1 MKKNTAQ
8 LTFSLATLLL
18 ASFAASAQTVAPPPQ
33 APPSAYDTWE
43 DSMKT
48 PLDWLSWGGDFRARN
63 EYLNNAITL
72 TPNAALSEQDLF
84 RFRARLWTTVTP
96 LTNVS
101 FFGRISA
108 EPREWMKPAF
118 ASQYKG
124 KEGMEWRYGITDSLN
139 LKMTELF
146 NQPITLTV
154 GRQDIMMGDFYDW
167 WLVADGTPVDGSWTA
182 YIDSA
187 RLTYEAKQIST
198 KFDLMYLN
206 QTAQPGERIPTIG
219 TSTGYFVTE
228 QNEQGVIVYASNK
241 SIENMTLDG
250 YFMYK
255 GDESIAASKNGDNAD
270 IYTLGA
276 KVTGTPSAN
285 WQYSVE
291 GAYQFGQKQDPTVAI
306 YNDWRNISAYGGK
319 AKLTYLLKDRLNN
332 QVSLMG
338 EFLSGD
344 DPSTTGQ
351 DEMFD
356 LLWGRWPR
364 WSELYIYSYINETG
378 GKVAQMNN
386 LGRIGPGWTIAPMKG
401 MTFGATYNALF
412 AQQSTPTRATAAGAS
427 AFSYNGNFRGHFL
440 QTVLKHEFNKH
451 IKAHL
456 WAEFVWE
463 GNYYAASETMTFLRG
478 EVMFT
483 F

>member
-1 MKKNTAQ
+1 MKKNPPQIT
-8 LTFSLATLLL
+8 LGLATLLL
-18 ASFAASAQTVAPPPQ
+18 ASVTVTAQTVTPPPQ
-33 APPSAYDTWE
+33 APPSPYDAWE

-48 PLDWLSWGGDFRARN
+48 PLDWLTWGADFRARN

-84 RFRARLWTTVTP
+84 RFRARLWSTVTP

-118 ASQYKG
+118 ASQYKAQQ
-124 KEGMEWRYGITDSLN
+124 GMEWRYGIADSLN

-146 NQPITLTV
+146 GQPLTLTV
-154 GRQDIMMGDFYDW
+154 GRQDILLGDFYDW
-167 WLVADGTPVDGSWTA
+167 WLVADGTPLDGSWTA
-182 YIDSA
+182 FIDSA
-187 RLTYEAKQIST
+187 RLTYEAKPIKT
-198 KFDLMYLN
+198 KFDVMYLSQMAN
-206 QTAQPGERIPTIG
+206 PGERIPTIG
-219 TSTGYFVTE
+219 SSSDYFLTE
-228 QNEQGVIVYASNK
+228 QNEKGVVVYASNK

-250 YFMYK
+250 YFIYK
-255 GDESIAASKNGDNAD
+255 GDDQVMPNGDNAD

-276 KVTGTPSAN
+276 KVTGTPAAN

-291 GAYQFGQKQDPTVAI
+291 GAYQFGQKQDPTVRPVSTA
-306 YNDWRNISAYGGK
+306 WRNISAYGGK
-319 AKLTYLLKDRLNN
+319 AKLTYLTKDSLNN
-332 QVSLMG
+332 QFSLMG

-344 DPSTTGQ
+344 KSDTPGQ

-356 LLWGRWPR
+356 ILWGRWPR

-378 GKVAQMNN
+378 GKIAQMNN
-386 LGRIGPGWTIAPMKG
+386 LGRVGPGWTIAPMKG
-401 MTFGATYNALF
+401 MTFGATYNAMF
-412 AQQSTPTRATAAGAS
+412 AQQATPTRRLDAS
-427 AFSYNGNFRGHFL
+427 ANAFSYNGNFRGHYL